1 MSCKL
6 HPWFMP
12 TARRRQ
18 KPHPRFK
25 PSVRYHALLPNE
37 PHQLQP
43 RFTPSF
49 GHPYSSQASPSEI
62 LMGTLQT
69 RPTRY
74 RYPTRPD
81 SLTSLTPRRVFLC
94 LLQPQQRP
102 AQREEATTT
111 ATSTPSV
118 TPASTMSPS
127 TNRTLPVRPVHP
139 APRRARRPL
148 RLPHTTHTSLA
159 SCSLSNGRHSARKQ

>member
-12 TARRRQ
+12 TAKRRQ

-37 PHQLQP
+37 PRQLQP

-49 GHPYSSQASPSEI
+49 GHPYSSQVSPSEI

-81 SLTSLTPRRVFLC
+81 SLTSLTPRRVIVLPLAASTTASTVRRSNNHGHIYTVGNACFRHESLNKSDSTCPPGAPCSPTSPTSPATPSHYSHIPC
-94 LLQPQQRP
+94 LLQPQ
-102 AQREEATTT
+102 
-111 ATSTPSV
+111 
-118 TPASTMSPS
+118 
-127 TNRTLPVRPVHP
+127 
-139 APRRARRPL
+139 
-148 RLPHTTHTSLA
+148 
-159 SCSLSNGRHSARKQ
+159 